1 MLKVYVR
8 SGIMKIKRNKLSPFE
23 RIKQEIDR
31 EQIENLKIE
40 NEDLKTI
47 ISEQADALIELA
59 GIISGE
65 DEF

>member
-1 MLKVYVR
+1 
-8 SGIMKIKRNKLSPFE
+8 MKIKRNNLSPFE

-47 ISEQADALIELA
+47 IAEQADALIELA

>member
-1 MLKVYVR
+1 
-8 SGIMKIKRNKLSPFE
+8 MKIKRNKLSPFE